1 MENKIDDI
9 LVKID
14 NAQNDD
20 ERIDLLLLLLDT
32 MEDGDVNRM
41 KNIEIL
47 TKYSHLLKE
56 SRFIQNLF
64 N

>member
-32 MEDGDVNRM
+32 MEDGDVNKM

-47 TKYSHLLKE
+47 TKYSHLLAE
-56 SRFIQNLF
+56 PRFIQNLF